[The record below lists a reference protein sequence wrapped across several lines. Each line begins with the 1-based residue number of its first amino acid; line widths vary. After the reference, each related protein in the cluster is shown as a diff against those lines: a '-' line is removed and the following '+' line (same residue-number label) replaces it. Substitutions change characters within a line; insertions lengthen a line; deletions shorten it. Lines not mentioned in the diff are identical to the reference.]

1 MKAKTETHQPG
12 LLFSERMVGGFTRD
26 QSFTSHLLRAAK
38 ATAKE
43 PFEFIATI
51 QSQDLDAM
59 LADREHCAGLSGT
72 VKAPTLSPEP
82 LMMTGGIFNLF
93 VIDPAVPESRLMLYQ
108 FKMHAVAGAEY
119 FVEGLKIIETASI
132 VDVWHDTTTLYITV
146 YDGPDRNAP
155 VLGCGVLRIAP
166 TDFLKQLTTFRVPRA
181 TNFIE
186 RVAGVAKYQ
195 VFFANT
201 VFQHYGGLLAR
212 PRYFDPGV
220 LSRPQR
226 TLKAPPPVAYPFV
239 TGDDVELRLTRYQ
252 SGKKGPVMLAH
263 GFGVSSRIFST
274 DLIEQNLVEFL
285 CAHEYD
291 VWTLDLRFSIDLDPA
306 RQSDGDQTAR
316 YDYPGAISKIRHET
330 GAESVQC
337 LAHSWG
343 APTFFMSL
351 LQGLEGVR
359 SFVASQIGIYTY
371 SPPNIRF
378 VTGLHLAD
386 LLAAVGSSQLDA
398 SARGDEI
405 WLEKGYDKALQ
416 AWAMLFAQGRCTSA
430 TCHRVTFMYGSLYE
444 HDQLNEELH
453 DHLDE
458 LFGVANTRTF
468 QHISKICR
476 KGYLVNFK
484 DENTYLPHL
493 DRLNLPIAF
502 IQGGDD
508 KCFLPKGTKRTYD
521 RLCSRF
527 NPDQY
532 SYHLIPGYGH
542 IDCIFGKDAAKD
554 VYPHILEHL
563 EKTALDQQTRPPA
576 TRQSSS
582 SAALTTCS
590 TEGGVPDRR
599 SSHQAAL
606 TIRWPEEYDPSHAC
620 VHVSNSIDISAS
632 AEEIWAWLIR
642 AALWPSWYPNSR
654 NVRFENPP
662 GPDLAGGTRFRWR
675 TFGITI
681 ESIVEEYVPFER
693 LAWTATASGLRAY
706 HAWLIQSSSRGCQVL
721 TEETQNGFLAW
732 LQKLLLPTRMYHY
745 HQIWLEQ
752 LKLMAEMAPAA
763 GA

>member
-1 MKAKTETHQPG
+1 M
-12 LLFSERMVGGFTRD
+12 
-26 QSFTSHLLRAAK
+26 
-38 ATAKE
+38 
-43 PFEFIATI
+43 
-51 QSQDLDAM
+51 
-59 LADREHCAGLSGT
+59 
-72 VKAPTLSPEP
+72 
-82 LMMTGGIFNLF
+82 
-93 VIDPAVPESRLMLYQ
+93 
-108 FKMHAVAGAEY
+108 
-119 FVEGLKIIETASI
+119 
-132 VDVWHDTTTLYITV
+132 
-146 YDGPDRNAP
+146 
-155 VLGCGVLRIAP
+155 
-166 TDFLKQLTTFRVPRA
+166 
-181 TNFIE
+181 
-186 RVAGVAKYQ
+186 
-195 VFFANT
+195 
-201 VFQHYGGLLAR
+201 
-212 PRYFDPGV
+212 
-220 LSRPQR
+220 
-226 TLKAPPPVAYPFV
+226 
-239 TGDDVELRLTRYQ
+239 
-252 SGKKGPVMLAH
+252 
-263 GFGVSSRIFST
+263 
-274 DLIEQNLVEFL
+274 EFL

-306 RQSDGDQTAR
+306 RQSDGDQAAR
-316 YDYPGAISKIRHET
+316 YDYPCAISKIRHET
-330 GAESVQC
+330 GAASVQC

-359 SFVASQIGIYTY
+359 SLVASQIGIYTY

-386 LLAAVGSSQLDA
+386 LLAAVGSAQLDA
-398 SARGDEI
+398 SARPDEI

-453 DHLDE
+453 EHLDE

-502 IQGGDD
+502 IQGGED

-521 RLCSRF
+521 RLCSQF

-542 IDCIFGKDAAKD
+542 IDCIFGKNAAKD
-554 VYPHILEHL
+554 VYPHILEHF
-563 EKTALDQQTRPPA
+563 EKTALDGRTPARA
-576 TRQSSS
+576 TRQSSRDSAFTKYSREGEMIDLQS
-582 SAALTTCS
+582 SQEAA
-590 TEGGVPDRR
+590 
-599 SSHQAAL
+599 A
-606 TIRWPEEYDPSHAC
+606 TIRWPEGHDPSQAC

-662 GPDLAGGTRFRWR
+662 GPDLALGTRFRWW

-681 ESIVEEYVPFER
+681 ESIVEEYIPFER
-693 LAWTATASGLRAY
+693 LAWTATALGLRAY
-706 HAWLIQSSSRGCQVL
+706 HAWLVQGNSRGCHVL
-721 TEETQNGFLAW
+721 TEETQNGFLAR
-732 LQKLLLPTRMYHY
+732 LQKLLLPTRMHRY
-745 HQIWLEQ
+745 HQIWLEH
-752 LKLMAEMAPAA
+752 LKLMAEMAP
-763 GA
+763 GAQPG